1 MNRLRSAD
9 ADHDF
14 FFQHA
19 QQLGLA
25 AEAQVADLV
34 EKQRAAGGQLELALA
49 AFVGVGEGPFLVAE
63 QFAFQQR
70 FGNRRAV
77 DGDERLVAAAAEVV
91 NRLADDFLAGAVF
104 AQDQNRPDRCR
115 PRGESSSA
123 GPRSPGFRRSAA
135 RPRPPV
141 RRCAGGARAA
151 ARTAA
156 CFPARSPRAPA
167 SSTSAC
173 FVVGG
178 EIAGE
183 LVDHL
188 ERAEQFAA
196 RCRAAAR
203 TAACGSDSPVRDR
216 PGG

>member
-1 MNRLRSAD
+1 MDRLRSAD

-34 EKQRAAGGQLELALA
+34 QKQRAAGGQLELALA
-49 AFVGVGEGPFLVAE
+49 ALVGVGEGPFFVAE
-63 QFAFQQR
+63 QFAFEQR
-70 FGNRRAV
+70 LGDRRAV

-91 NRLADDFLAGAVF
+91 DRLADDFLAGAVF
-104 AQDQNRPDRCR
+104 AQDQHGQLGVGHAADRR
-115 PRGESSSA
+115 AQGLD
-123 GPRSPGFRRSAA
+123 RRAFA
-135 RPRPPV
+135 DQLHAFGRLLDDVPV
-141 RRCAGGARAA
+141 RARAA
-151 ARTAA
+151 VRTAA
-156 CFPARSPRAPA
+156 CFPARSRRGAA

-178 EIAGE
+178 EIAGQ

-188 ERAEQFAA
+188 ERAEQL
-196 RCRAAAR
+196 AAAGR
-203 TAACGSDSPVRDR
+203 ASGTHSSVRV
-216 PGG
+216 